1 MKKFILGVA
10 ALAAITMGF
19 SSCNK
24 APKAELKSET
34 DSLAYSYGMTTSR
47 GLKEYLVRLEV
58 DTTKNMDAFI
68 KGFLKATKDMSDEE
82 KAEMVGA
89 QIGQQVMQQ
98 MMPHFESL
106 VQDGDTTK
114 VFNKNDYLAGFVAGV
129 MDDSKVM
136 TAEEAATY
144 AETVQNRM
152 VSEKAAAK
160 YGDYR
165 KANEA
170 FLAENAKK
178 AGVTTTASGLQYEVL
193 KAGIGIKPTAASVVK
208 VHYHGTLIDGTVF
221 DSSVERK
228 EPATFGVS
236 EVIKGWTEALQLMP
250 VGSKWRLYIPQELA
264 YGPAEQGTI
273 KPFSTL
279 IFDVELISIEK

>member
-82 KAEMVGA
+82 KAEMVGT

-129 MDDSKVM
+129 MEDSKIM

-193 KAGIGIKPTAASVVK
+193 KAGTGIKPTAASVVK

>member
-89 QIGQQVMQQ
+89 QIGQQVMDQ

-193 KAGIGIKPTAASVVK
+193 KAGTGIKPTAASVVK

>member
-89 QIGQQVMQQ
+89 QIGQQVMDQ

-193 KAGIGIKPTAASVVK
+193 KAGTGIKPTAASVVK

-264 YGPAEQGTI
+264 YGPAEQGAI

>member
-1 MKKFILGVA
+1 MKKFILSVA

-19 SSCNK
+19 SSCNNT
-24 APKAELKSET
+24 PKAELKSET
-34 DSLAYSYGMTTSR
+34 DSLAYSYGLTTSR

-58 DTTKNMDAFI
+58 DTIANMDDFI
-68 KGFLKATKDMSDEE
+68 KGFLNATKDMSDAE

-89 QIGQQVMQQ
+89 QIGQQVVQQ
-98 MMPHFESL
+98 MMPHFES
-106 VQDGDTTK
+106 VVTEGDSTK

-129 MDDSKVM
+129 KEDYKVM
-136 TAEEAATY
+136 TAEEASAY
-144 AETVQNRM
+144 AETIQNRM
-152 VSEKAAAK
+152 ASQKATAK

-165 KANEA
+165 KENEA

-178 AGVTTTASGLQYEVL
+178 QGVITTASGLQYEII
-193 KAGIGIKPTAASVVK
+193 KAGNGIKPTAASVVK

-250 VGSKWRLYIPQELA
+250 VGSKFRLYIPQDLA

-279 IFDVELISIEK
+279 IFDVELLSIEK

>member
-1 MKKFILGVA
+1 MKKLILGVA

-193 KAGIGIKPTAASVVK
+193 KAGTGIKPTAASVVK

>member
-1 MKKFILGVA
+1 MKKFILSVA

-19 SSCNK
+19 SSCNNT
-24 APKAELKSET
+24 PKAELKSET

-89 QIGQQVMQQ
+89 QIGQQVMDQ

-193 KAGIGIKPTAASVVK
+193 KAGTGIKPTAASVVK

-279 IFDVELISIEK
+279 IFDVELLSIEK

>member
-82 KAEMVGA
+82 KAEMVGT

-129 MDDSKVM
+129 MEDSKIM

-193 KAGIGIKPTAASVVK
+193 KAGTGVKPTAASVVK

-264 YGPAEQGTI
+264 YGPAEQGAI

>member
-1 MKKFILGVA
+1 MKKFILSVA

-19 SSCNK
+19 SSCNNT
-24 APKAELKSET
+24 PKAELKSET

-89 QIGQQVMQQ
+89 QIGQQVMDQ

-193 KAGIGIKPTAASVVK
+193 KAGTGIKPTAASVVK

>member
-136 TAEEAATY
+136 TAEAAATY

-170 FLAENAKK
+170 FLAANGKK
-178 AGVTTTASGLQYEVL
+178 AGVITTASGLQYEVL
-193 KAGIGIKPTAASVVK
+193 KAGTGIKPTAASVVK

>member
-89 QIGQQVMQQ
+89 QIGQQVMDQ

-129 MDDSKVM
+129 MEDSKIM

-193 KAGIGIKPTAASVVK
+193 KAGTGIKPTAASVVK

>member
-1 MKKFILGVA
+1 MKKFILSVA

-19 SSCNK
+19 SSCNNT
-24 APKAELKSET
+24 PKAELKSET

-89 QIGQQVMQQ
+89 QIGQQVMDQ

-129 MDDSKVM
+129 MEDSKIM

-193 KAGIGIKPTAASVVK
+193 KAGTGIKPTAASVVK

>member
-129 MDDSKVM
+129 MDDSKIM

-193 KAGIGIKPTAASVVK
+193 KAGKGIKPTAASVVK

>member
-193 KAGIGIKPTAASVVK
+193 KAGTGVKPTAASVVK

>member
-89 QIGQQVMQQ
+89 QIGQQVMDQ

-129 MDDSKVM
+129 MEDSKIM

-170 FLAENAKK
+170 FLAENTKK

-193 KAGIGIKPTAASVVK
+193 TAGTGIKPTAASVVK

>member
-1 MKKFILGVA
+1 MKKFILSVA

-19 SSCNK
+19 SSCNNT
-24 APKAELKSET
+24 PKAELKSET

-89 QIGQQVMQQ
+89 QIGQQVMDQ

-129 MDDSKVM
+129 MEDSKIM

-193 KAGIGIKPTAASVVK
+193 KAGTGVKPTAASVVK

>member
-89 QIGQQVMQQ
+89 QIGQQVMDQ

-129 MDDSKVM
+129 MEDSKIM

-193 KAGIGIKPTAASVVK
+193 TAGTGIKPTAASVVK

>member
-129 MDDSKVM
+129 MEDSKIM

-152 VSEKAAAK
+152 ISEKAAAK

-193 KAGIGIKPTAASVVK
+193 KAGTGIKPTAASVVK

>member
-1 MKKFILGVA
+1 MKKFILSVA

-19 SSCNK
+19 SSCNNT
-24 APKAELKSET
+24 PKAELKSET

-98 MMPHFESL
+98 MLPHFESL

-193 KAGIGIKPTAASVVK
+193 KAGTGIKPTAASVVK

>member
-193 KAGIGIKPTAASVVK
+193 KAGTGIKPTAASVVK

>member
-19 SSCNK
+19 SSCNNT
-24 APKAELKSET
+24 PKAELKSET

-98 MMPHFESL
+98 MLPHFESL

-193 KAGIGIKPTAASVVK
+193 KAGTGVKPTAASVVK

-264 YGPAEQGTI
+264 YGPAEQGAI

>member
-129 MDDSKVM
+129 MEDSKIM

-193 KAGIGIKPTAASVVK
+193 KAGTGIKPTAASVVK

>member
-193 KAGIGIKPTAASVVK
+193 KAGTGIKPTAASVVK

-279 IFDVELISIEK
+279 IFDVELINIVK

>member
-19 SSCNK
+19 SSCNNT
-24 APKAELKSET
+24 PKAELKSET

-89 QIGQQVMQQ
+89 QIGQQVMDQ

-129 MDDSKVM
+129 MEDSKIM

-193 KAGIGIKPTAASVVK
+193 KAGTGIKPTAASVVK

>member
-1 MKKFILGVA
+1 MKKFILSVA

-19 SSCNK
+19 SSCNNT
-24 APKAELKSET
+24 PKAELKSET

-89 QIGQQVMQQ
+89 QIGQQVMDQ

-106 VQDGDTTK
+106 VQDGDSTK

-129 MDDSKVM
+129 MEDSKIM

-193 KAGIGIKPTAASVVK
+193 KAGTGVKPTAASVVK

>member
-1 MKKFILGVA
+1 MKKFILSVA

-193 KAGIGIKPTAASVVK
+193 KAGTGIKPTAASVVK

>member
-19 SSCNK
+19 SSCNNT
-24 APKAELKSET
+24 PKAELKSET

-89 QIGQQVMQQ
+89 QIGQQVMDQ

-193 KAGIGIKPTAASVVK
+193 KAGTGVKPTAASVVK

>member
-10 ALAAITMGF
+10 ALAAITMAF
-19 SSCNK
+19 SSCNN

-129 MDDSKVM
+129 MEDSKIM
-136 TAEEAATY
+136 TAEEASTY

-152 VSEKAAAK
+152 VSEKASAK

-170 FLAENAKK
+170 FLAENGKK
-178 AGVTTTASGLQYEVL
+178 AGVITTASGLHNEIL
-193 KAGIGIKPTAASVVK
+193 KAGTGIKTTAASVVK
-208 VHYHGTLIDGTVF
+208 VH
-221 DSSVERK
+221 
-228 EPATFGVS
+228 
-236 EVIKGWTEALQLMP
+236 
-250 VGSKWRLYIPQELA
+250 
-264 YGPAEQGTI
+264 
-273 KPFSTL
+273 
-279 IFDVELISIEK
+279 

>member
-129 MDDSKVM
+129 MEDSKIM

-193 KAGIGIKPTAASVVK
+193 KAGTGIKPTAASVVK

-264 YGPAEQGTI
+264 YGPAEQGAI

>member
-193 KAGIGIKPTAASVVK
+193 KAGTGVKPTAASVVK

-264 YGPAEQGTI
+264 YGPAEQGAI

>member
-129 MDDSKVM
+129 MEDSKIM

-170 FLAENAKK
+170 FLATNAKK

-193 KAGIGIKPTAASVVK
+193 KAGTGIKPTAASVVK

>member
-1 MKKFILGVA
+1 MKKIILSVA

-19 SSCNK
+19 SSCNNT
-24 APKAELKSET
+24 PKAELKSET
-34 DSLAYSYGMTTSR
+34 DSLAYSYGLTTSR

-58 DTTKNMDAFI
+58 DTIANMDDFI
-68 KGFLKATKDMSDEE
+68 KGFLNATKDMSDAE

-89 QIGQQVMQQ
+89 QIGQQVVQQ
-98 MMPHFESL
+98 MMPHFES
-106 VQDGDTTK
+106 VVTEGDSTK

-129 MDDSKVM
+129 KEDYKVM
-136 TAEEAATY
+136 TADEASAY
-144 AETVQNRM
+144 AETIQNRM
-152 VSEKAAAK
+152 ASEKATAK

-165 KANEA
+165 KENEA
-170 FLAENAKK
+170 FLTENAKK
-178 AGVTTTASGLQYEVL
+178 QGVITTASGLQYEVL
-193 KAGIGIKPTAASVVK
+193 KAGNGIKPTAASVVK

-250 VGSKWRLYIPQELA
+250 VGSKFRLYIPQDLA

-279 IFDVELISIEK
+279 IFDVELLSIEK

>member
-129 MDDSKVM
+129 MEDSKIM

-193 KAGIGIKPTAASVVK
+193 KAGTGVKPTAASVVK

-264 YGPAEQGTI
+264 YGPAEQGAI

>member
-1 MKKFILGVA
+1 MKKFILSVA

-19 SSCNK
+19 SSCNNT
-24 APKAELKSET
+24 PKAELKSET

-89 QIGQQVMQQ
+89 QIGQQVMDQ

-193 KAGIGIKPTAASVVK
+193 KAGTGIKPTAASVRV
-208 VHYHGTLIDGTVF
+208 
-221 DSSVERK
+221 
-228 EPATFGVS
+228 
-236 EVIKGWTEALQLMP
+236 
-250 VGSKWRLYIPQELA
+250 
-264 YGPAEQGTI
+264 
-273 KPFSTL
+273 
-279 IFDVELISIEK
+279 ISIYVCVA

>member
-89 QIGQQVMQQ
+89 QIGQQVMDQ

-129 MDDSKVM
+129 MEDSKIM

-193 KAGIGIKPTAASVVK
+193 KAGTGVKPTAASVVK

>member
-58 DTTKNMDAFI
+58 DTTKNMDAFM

-129 MDDSKVM
+129 MEDSKIM
-136 TAEEAATY
+136 TTEEAATY

-193 KAGIGIKPTAASVVK
+193 KAGTGVKPTAASVVK

>member
-129 MDDSKVM
+129 MEDSKIM
-136 TAEEAATY
+136 TAEAAATY

-193 KAGIGIKPTAASVVK
+193 KAGTGIKPTAASVVK

>member
-1 MKKFILGVA
+1 MKKFILSVA

-19 SSCNK
+19 SSCNNT
-24 APKAELKSET
+24 PKAELKSET

-98 MMPHFESL
+98 MLPHFESL

-129 MDDSKVM
+129 MEDSKIM

-193 KAGIGIKPTAASVVK
+193 KAGTGIKPTAASVVK